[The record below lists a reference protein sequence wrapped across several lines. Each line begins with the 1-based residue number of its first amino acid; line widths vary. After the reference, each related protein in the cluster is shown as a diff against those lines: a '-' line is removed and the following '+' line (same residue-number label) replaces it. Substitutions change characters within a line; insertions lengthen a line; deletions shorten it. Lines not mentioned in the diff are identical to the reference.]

1 MRTRLL
7 IGTAILLCLAGCSST
22 SMTSSSMSPAP
33 GISDADIAQ
42 IMTTANQGEIDQ
54 ANAALSKASSA
65 DVRAFAQM
73 MVNDHTSA
81 LNSLS
86 SLLTSRNITPS
97 TSNDIASTLQS
108 GSRQTVSNLSTY
120 SGADFDRQYINA
132 QVDVHQWLL
141 TQLDN
146 SIIPS
151 ARDRRLRDLLTQ
163 QRAAVSSHLDRARQ
177 IQGTLGR

>member
-7 IGTAILLCLAGCSST
+7 AVSAILLCAAGCSMN
-22 SMTSSSMSPAP
+22 SMTSSSALPAP
-33 GISDADIAQ
+33 GVTDADIAQ

-54 ANAALSKASSA
+54 ANAALAKASAA

-73 MVNDHTSA
+73 MVSDHTGALNA
-81 LNSLS
+81 LNSL
-86 SLLTSRNITPS
+86 LTDRSITPA
-97 TSNDIASTLQS
+97 TTNDIASQLQS
-108 GSRQTVSNLSTY
+108 GSSQTIANLNTY
-120 SGADFDRQYINA
+120 NGADFDRQYINA
-132 QVDVHQWLL
+132 MVDAHQWLL

-151 ARDRRLRDLLTQ
+151 TRDRRLRDLLQTQ
-163 QRAAVSSHLDRARQ
+163 RGTVAMHLDRARQ

>member
-1 MRTRLL
+1 MN
-7 IGTAILLCLAGCSST
+7 
-22 SMTSSSMSPAP
+22 SMTSSSALGVP
-33 GISDADIAQ
+33 GLTDSDIAQ

-54 ANAALSKASSA
+54 ANAALSKASST

-81 LNSLS
+81 LNALT
-86 SLLTSRNITPS
+86 SLLSSRNITAS
-97 TSNDIASTLQS
+97 TSNDIASTLSS
-108 GSRQTVSNLSTY
+108 GSRQTIANLNTY

-132 QVDVHQWLL
+132 QVDAHQWLL
-141 TQLDN
+141 TQLDS

-151 ARDRRLRDLLTQ
+151 THDRRLRDLLKD
-163 QRAAVSSHLDRARQ
+163 QRGTVAMHLDRARQ